1 MDSKTLVLG
10 ERLLVT
16 LPGLGAAGYRWAAA
30 IDPPAVVSVER
41 VAVGS
46 GSDDRH
52 AGASRDEAFA
62 LTAVAVGEG
71 KCASL
76 RRAVSNPV
84 ENHTRCAKCT
94 YGSSRRTISE
104 LRLVKLARKTGVDVR
119 KAYTR
124 VGKHALRCCQTK
136 SPRRARG
143 GSFSP

>member
-41 VAVGS
+41 VALGS
-46 GSDDRH
+46 GSDDRQ

-71 KCASL
+71 NVRFAQA
-76 RRAVSNPV
+76 RRFEPGREPHAVR
-84 ENHTRCAKCT
+84 EMH
-94 YGSSRRTISE
+94 
-104 LRLVKLARKTGVDVR
+104 VR
-119 KAYTR
+119 VIPAND
-124 VGKHALRCCQTK
+124 
-136 SPRRARG
+136 
-143 GSFSP
+143 